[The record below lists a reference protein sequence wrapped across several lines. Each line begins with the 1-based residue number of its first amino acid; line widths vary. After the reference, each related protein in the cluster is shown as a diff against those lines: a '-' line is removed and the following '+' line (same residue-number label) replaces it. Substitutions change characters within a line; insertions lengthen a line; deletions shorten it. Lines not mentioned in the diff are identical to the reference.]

1 MLLDH
6 RHFRLKGYE
15 EVRDHNGEVIHRGP
29 VLAIH
34 IKRIWNTLQDH
45 RAPITKEISLSLLES
60 HLQNSSYFIDKSAQ
74 VLLTKSMANK
84 KESNVRCYQLNV
96 NELLSKG
103 MLEEL
108 IGKAREYEQ
117 SRPERLL
124 M

>member
-29 VLAIH
+29 ILALH

-74 VLLTKSMANK
+74 VLLTKSLGAK
-84 KESNVRCYQLNV
+84 KEGNVRCYQLNV
-96 NELLSKG
+96 KELLKKG

-108 IGKAREYEQ
+108 IEKAHEYEKT
-117 SRPERLL
+117 RVERLSF
-124 M
+124 